1 MREHTHG
8 LTAPHV
14 EELAGPR
21 GRVVIPELLKN
32 LFEEVRSDGLQ
43 VVAGWIAETK
53 ALFAYEV
60 LFPLA

>member
-1 MREHTHG
+1 MRE
-8 LTAPHV
+8 LT
-14 EELAGPR
+14 
-21 GRVVIPELLKN
+21 N